1 MQCYENVTHNVENFP
16 LTESKSCAM
25 FAPVPPNM
33 STSTHSIQLR
43 SLMRFVVEASD
54 IFHSLVRRHATF
66 WADSI
71 TCQGWG
77 KRNTKNETKEMNQRT
92 LGEFIKERRQFR
104 ELSQRKLAEMIGL
117 KAASHLCDVENGYRQ
132 LGEEHL
138 PLLAKALDVTMEELQ
153 NHDPRAP
160 LTQAQKLIERDPAYI
175 TSLNRMVRM
184 AGELSP
190 QEIERRLAQT
200 NPVAEPAPLQP
211 KPQPEEQ

>member
-1 MQCYENVTHNVENFP
+1 
-16 LTESKSCAM
+16 
-25 FAPVPPNM
+25 
-33 STSTHSIQLR
+33 
-43 SLMRFVVEASD
+43 
-54 IFHSLVRRHATF
+54 
-66 WADSI
+66 
-71 TCQGWG
+71 
-77 KRNTKNETKEMNQRT
+77 
-92 LGEFIKERRQFR
+92 
-104 ELSQRKLAEMIGL
+104 MIGL

-211 KPQPEEQ
+211 KPQPDEP

>member
-1 MQCYENVTHNVENFP
+1 MFVRMTANIALSRYGLNTTSQTLPVGLAVNSCHSFVRDHAIFWLGSIIRPKWITHEK
-16 LTESKSCAM
+16 T
-25 FAPVPPNM
+25 
-33 STSTHSIQLR
+33 
-43 SLMRFVVEASD
+43 
-54 IFHSLVRRHATF
+54 
-66 WADSI
+66 
-71 TCQGWG
+71 
-77 KRNTKNETKEMNQRT
+77 NETNIMNQRT

>member
-1 MQCYENVTHNVENFP
+1 
-16 LTESKSCAM
+16 
-25 FAPVPPNM
+25 
-33 STSTHSIQLR
+33 
-43 SLMRFVVEASD
+43 
-54 IFHSLVRRHATF
+54 
-66 WADSI
+66 
-71 TCQGWG
+71 
-77 KRNTKNETKEMNQRT
+77 MNPRT
-92 LGEFIKERRQFR
+92 LGDFIKERRQFR

-190 QEIERRLAQT
+190 QEMERRLAQT
-200 NPVAEPAPLQP
+200 HPVAAPAPLP
-211 KPQPEEQ
+211 TKPQPEQPNKNA